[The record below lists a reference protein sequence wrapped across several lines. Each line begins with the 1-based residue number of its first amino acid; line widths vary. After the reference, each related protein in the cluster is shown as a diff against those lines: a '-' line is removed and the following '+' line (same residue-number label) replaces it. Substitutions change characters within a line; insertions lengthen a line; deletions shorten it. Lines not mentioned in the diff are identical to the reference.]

1 MKGFV
6 KKSFVFV
13 LSLLALSCSNMF
25 NPSCDEKEESSLP
38 DGYIEFKVDT
48 KNDFSRMAVPRAF
61 ADGVYYRLKIYK
73 AGDEDNCVYSKYQ
86 TTLSFT
92 IPAPAWTGSSVVK
105 LDMYCPTADQLN
117 TDSDGNTVLQKST
130 SDDSALD
137 PCMTGTQDFN
147 LKANTRVFNHT
158 INLAFAGTEAGTIK
172 LFVTVGG
179 TGIKSCIIVP
189 DSAGTDASKYIKAE
203 VTGSGT
209 IYNLFVAPFSDHAL
223 FYFFKAGVAELP
235 ESVSNDYLENALVMY
250 SDSITVFPNTTTDKW
265 FGSDGDEKNV
275 DLDSLQY
282 STMYVASDGD
292 DKNGGSSLYPVKKL
306 STAIARCAQAEN
318 GGTIYLKSQPGDT
331 EKIVIDK
338 KVKIEKL
345 STATGVITLPD
356 IEIKGFSSETAV
368 SLKGVKISASGKTG
382 ITVGEKCSLT
392 LDNVE
397 VSGCEK
403 GIYAENE
410 CTVNLTNSTDSTK
423 PSVVKD
429 CTGYGIQLKNSS
441 GILKING
448 TDVNSDK
455 AATSTFDSCDLYYPK
470 GKVVRLNAPCSD
482 VSKNDDILK
491 EAFDAVGGFGNGSVL
506 LLGKTTSTS
515 VAWEI
520 KENGISVT
528 TGTSGSTYTVK
539 PVNSSCNV
547 TIKRDSGASRQF
559 ALLSATAYGTWK
571 ISNFT
576 FEGGLNTT
584 QTDISLNSDGKGG
597 AVYLKNG
604 TLDLTSCSFANNSAQ
619 NGGAVYIESGTVY
632 LTACTIG
639 GSSTTANTA
648 NENGGAFY
656 LEDSSAKLVMN
667 TGTIGN
673 NQATFNGGA
682 VYLAGTS
689 ASLEMNNGAISSNTA
704 KNGGGVYIASGAEAL
719 VKGGLVT
726 SNTATEAGGAFYQ
739 GGTFKVSGY
748 TYITPGSA
756 PLANDV
762 YLASGKYVEVTGA
775 LSPKEYGS
783 SHGSDVDYTALITPS
798 EWKRG
803 LQVLTGTGASGSYSK
818 IKGSESE
825 WLTVSDTNDSDKV
838 KLYTS
843 YKIYVAGTGK
853 ANDIGTGK
861 TAANGGLGTKEK
873 PYASIEEAVK
883 ACWNAKQAFTV
894 YLSGSLNGSAQTVP
908 AKDTTAKT
916 GLAESILLTGYT
928 GNSSDVINR
937 NLTAVPASGSGT
949 ALTINNTAPVTI
961 KKIKITGGY
970 TNGNGGGINIASGT
984 TVKLADDVLVSGNT
998 AKLGGGIYNA
1008 GTLFMYK
1015 NAIVGYSASSIITTY
1030 ASGYTYER
1038 AVISKGGN
1046 VATGD
1051 GAGGIYNASG
1061 TIYLGYSTT
1070 TSKDNDFS
1078 GGVIGNYASSQGGG
1092 IFMKGGNLYMNKGNI
1107 SWNKTETA
1115 GGGGVR
1121 VSNSAKMYMYG
1132 GSIKGN
1138 TVATNGG
1145 GLYVGGSETL
1155 EMSGGTIEANTGTTG
1170 GAIYNN
1176 SGGTV
1181 KLSASAYIPY
1191 GVGVSKGKGKNDVY
1205 GDNFNISDLTP
1216 PSECTDG
1223 IVATVYP
1230 SSYAETT
1237 QMIKNT
1243 AGYVYAP
1250 AISVIP
1256 QSSQTWGIFISTGK
1270 LITTTVMTNSSLT
1283 SFTPSSGTKYN
1294 FVIPA
1299 DVDQGNLGKFLDKLF
1314 NHNDTPTIGAD
1325 SSIDFSKVTSHIR
1338 FDSGIVGGGSDRRTN
1353 NITTFIVP
1361 GGSGDIYFDFSTD
1374 KALTSVKEY
1383 IAPADSEN
1391 YTCVDGVL
1399 YNKDMTELIKYPSG
1413 RTNTAFTIPDSV
1425 QRVYR
1430 SAFYGAIYLQQ
1441 ITIPDSVI
1449 SLGESAFYES
1459 GIRSVTIPGNEDIL
1473 NGGSIFQK
1481 CESLSTVTINNG
1493 VKYIGTELQAE
1504 VFKDCTKLKTVSIPN
1519 SVIRI
1524 GRYSFEN
1531 CFNYSPS
1538 YSGSITVPSGVTF
1551 LGRGVFT
1558 GCTYL
1563 SLTFNCPTSGWK
1575 YGDGP
1580 NSGDSVSSSYF
1591 TTSEFVSGSYKL
1603 LRE

>member
-13 LSLLALSCSNMF
+13 LSLLALSCSNMLT
-25 NPSCDEKEESSLP
+25 PSCDEKEESSLP

-48 KNDFSRMAVPRAF
+48 KNDFSRMALPQAF

-73 AGDEDNCVYSKYQ
+73 SGDEANCVYSKYQ

-92 IPAPAWTGSSVVK
+92 IPAPAWTGSSVAK
-105 LDMYCPTADQLN
+105 LDMYCPTADQIN

-189 DSAGTDASKYIKAE
+189 DSAGSDASKYIKAKIE
-203 VTGSGT
+203 NSFIICNDVT
-209 IYNLFVAPFSDHAL
+209 PFSDHAL
-223 FYFFKAGVAELP
+223 FYFFKADVEELP
-235 ESVSNDYLENALVMY
+235 GTLTNTLLDSAVVMY

-265 FGSDGDEKNV
+265 FDSDGDEKNV

-282 STMYVASDGD
+282 STMYVASNGD

-356 IEIKGFSSETAV
+356 IEIKDSATQV
-368 SLKGVKISASGKTG
+368 SIKGVKISKSGATG
-382 ITVGEKCSLT
+382 ISVGKDCALV

-410 CTVNLTNSTDSTK
+410 CSVDLSNNS
-423 PSVVKD
+423 SVKN
-429 CTGYGIQLKNSS
+429 CTGYGIMLKSAE
-441 GILKING
+441 GVLKING
-448 TDVNSDK
+448 TPVNDTT
-455 AATSTFDSCDLYYPK
+455 AATSSFDSCDLYYPY
-470 GKVVRLNAPCSD
+470 GKVVRLNTPCSD

-491 EAFDAVGGFGNGSVL
+491 EAFNAIGSFGSGSQL
-506 LLGKTTSTS
+506 LLGTTTSTS
-515 VAWEI
+515 VTWEI
-520 KENGISVT
+520 KENGISIT
-528 TGTSGSTYTVK
+528 TGTSEYTYTVK
-539 PVNSSCNV
+539 PVNGNCN
-547 TIKRDSGASRQF
+547 IILKRDTFASKQF
-559 ALLSATAYGTWK
+559 VLLKSTASGTWK
-571 ISNFT
+571 INNFT
-576 FEGGLNTT
+576 FEDGSNTT
-584 QTDISLNSDGKGG
+584 QTDASLNSDGKGG
-597 AVYLKNG
+597 AVYLENG

-619 NGGAVYIESGTVY
+619 NGGAVYIESGTVN

-648 NENGGAFY
+648 NECGGGFY
-656 LEDSSAKLVMN
+656 LANSSASLTFKS
-667 TGTIGN
+667 GTISN
-673 NQATFNGGA
+673 NKATENGGA
-682 VYLAGTS
+682 VYLAGSS
-689 ASLEMNNGAISSNTA
+689 ASFEMENGVVSSNTA
-704 KNGGGVYIASGAEAL
+704 VNGGAVYVASGAVAEI
-719 VKGGLVT
+719 KGGRII
-726 SNTATEAGGAFYQ
+726 SNSATTAGGAFYQ

-783 SHGSDVDYTALITPS
+783 SNGSDVDYTALITPS

-1030 ASGYTYER
+1030 ASGYTYEQ

-1121 VSNSAKMYMYG
+1121 VSDSAKMYMYD
-1132 GSIKGN
+1132 GN
-1138 TVATNGG
+1138 IEGNAAVSNGG
-1145 GLYVGGSETL
+1145 GIYVGVNETL
-1155 EMSGGTIEANTGTTG
+1155 EMSGGTIKANTAGTKG
-1170 GAIYNN
+1170 GAICI
-1176 SGGTV
+1176 SSGTV
-1181 KLSASAYIPY
+1181 TLSGSAYIPY
-1191 GVGVSKGKGKNDVY
+1191 GANSSTGVGKNDVSID
-1205 GDNFNISDLTP
+1205 GEKFNISALTP
-1216 PSECTDG
+1216 PSTCTNG
-1223 IVATVYP
+1223 VVATIHPVTYDV
-1230 SSYAETT
+1230 STKI
-1237 QMIKNT
+1237 IKNSS
-1243 AGYVYAP
+1243 GYAYATSL
-1250 AISVIP
+1250 AVIP
-1256 QSSQTWGIFISTGK
+1256 QTSPSQSWVVNSTDGKLKGITKLTASNISTIVNN
-1270 LITTTVMTNSSLT
+1270 LSETEINEILVDE
-1283 SFTPSSGTKYN
+1283 SFTGDNLKSFMAALNAKESCANVKLDLSKTTLNNELASSTTGPGNTSIGVISKYVTSITLPN
-1294 FVIPA
+1294 NYSA
-1299 DVDQGNLGKFLDKLF
+1299 GNIRVGLF
-1314 NHNDTPTIGAD
+1314 N
-1325 SSIDFSKVTSHIR
+1325 S
-1338 FDSGIVGGGSDRRTN
+1338 N
-1353 NITTFIVP
+1353 N
-1361 GGSGDIYFDFSTD
+1361 
-1374 KALTSVKEY
+1374 ALEELIIS
-1383 IAPADSEN
+1383 PAN
-1391 YTCVDGVL
+1391 KNFATANGVL
-1399 YNKDMTELIKYPSG
+1399 YRLDSEGTKVSLILYPPSKSG
-1413 RTNTAFTIPDSV
+1413 STYSIP
-1425 QRVYR
+1425 
-1430 SAFYGAIYLQQ
+1430 
-1441 ITIPDSVI
+1441 
-1449 SLGESAFYES
+1449 
-1459 GIRSVTIPGNEDIL
+1459 
-1473 NGGSIFQK
+1473 
-1481 CESLSTVTINNG
+1481 STVTKLETNCFFNNKYIQTISGLEYIETLQDQVFWDCEKLTAVDLPNLKSTKINANFGWCNALTTVKLPATVTELSMNAFVRCPVLTGVYLRATSPVILTSNSANKVFSNNG
-1493 VKYIGTELQAE
+1493 DGVKIYVPTYALRTQYLNATGENGFANPDLNASAANLSSMLQVE
-1504 VFKDCTKLKTVSIPN
+1504 P
-1519 SVIRI
+1519 
-1524 GRYSFEN
+1524 
-1531 CFNYSPS
+1531 
-1538 YSGSITVPSGVTF
+1538 
-1551 LGRGVFT
+1551 
-1558 GCTYL
+1558 
-1563 SLTFNCPTSGWK
+1563 
-1575 YGDGP
+1575 
-1580 NSGDSVSSSYF
+1580 
-1591 TTSEFVSGSYKL
+1591 
-1603 LRE
+1603 

>member
-6 KKSFVFV
+6 KTFFVIAIC
-13 LSLLALSCSNMF
+13 LAAVSCSDLSS
-25 NPSCDEKEESSLP
+25 PSNEETAPLPYPAEGTIRFDIEKKDRL
-38 DGYIEFKVDT
+38 
-48 KNDFSRMAVPRAF
+48 SRTAVPQAF
-61 ADGVYYRLKIYK
+61 LNGIYYQLTVYK
-73 AGDEDNCVYSKYQ
+73 ADEVNIKVVTKYQ
-86 TTLSFT
+86 KTLSFT
-92 IPAPAWTGSSVVK
+92 VPAPSWTGASVAR
-105 LDMYCPTADQLN
+105 LDMYCPTEDEISTGGDGVL
-117 TDSDGNTVLQKST
+117 TVFSDV
-130 SDDSALD
+130 
-137 PCMTGTQDFN
+137 CMTGHKSFN
-147 LKANTRVFNHT
+147 LVDGTRVFNFTIDLEIADAETKGT
-158 INLAFAGTEAGTIK
+158 INLP
-172 LFVTVGG
+172 VTVGN
-179 TGIKSCIIVP
+179 TGVKSCIIVP
-189 DSAGTDASKYIKAE
+189 DYAGSDTSKYIKAKIE
-203 VTGSGT
+203 NGLITCSDVT
-209 IYNLFVAPFSDHAL
+209 PFSDHAL
-223 FYFFKAGVAELP
+223 FYFFKAGSEDLEVL
-235 ESVSNDYLENALVMY
+235 NDQLKNAVVMY
-250 SDSITVFPNTTTDKW
+250 SDSITVFPATTTDKW
-265 FGSDGDEKNV
+265 FGSDGNEKNV

-282 STMYVASDGD
+282 STMYVASNGD

-356 IEIKGFSSETAV
+356 IEIKDSATQV
-368 SLKGVKISASGKTG
+368 SIKGVKISKSGATG
-382 ITVGEKCSLT
+382 ISVGKDCALV

-410 CTVNLTNSTDSTK
+410 CSVDLSNNS
-423 PSVVKD
+423 SVKN
-429 CTGYGIQLKNSS
+429 CTGYGIMLKSAE
-441 GILKING
+441 GVLKING
-448 TDVNSDK
+448 TPVNDTT
-455 AATSTFDSCDLYYPK
+455 AATSSFDSCDLYYPH
-470 GKVVRLNAPCSD
+470 GKIVRLNAPCSD

-491 EAFDAVGGFGNGSVL
+491 EAFNAIGSFGSGSLL

-528 TGTSGSTYTVK
+528 KGTSGNTYTVK
-539 PVNSSCNV
+539 PVNGNCNV
-547 TIKRDSGASRQF
+547 TIKRDSGASKQF
-559 ALLSATAYGTWK
+559 VLLKSTASGTWK
-571 ISNFT
+571 INNFT
-576 FEGGLNTT
+576 FERGSNTT

-648 NENGGAFY
+648 NECGGGFY
-656 LEDSSAKLVMN
+656 LANSSASLTFKS
-667 TGTIGN
+667 GTISN
-673 NQATFNGGA
+673 NKATENGGA
-682 VYLAGTS
+682 VYLAGSS
-689 ASLEMNNGAISSNTA
+689 ASFEMENGVVSSNTA
-704 KNGGGVYIASGAEAL
+704 VNGGAVYVASGAVAEI
-719 VKGGLVT
+719 KGGRII
-726 SNTATEAGGAFYQ
+726 SNSATTAGGAFYQ

-783 SHGSDVDYTALITPS
+783 SNGSDVDYTALITPS

-998 AKLGGGIYNA
+998 AKLGGGVYNA

-1015 NAIVGYSASSIITTY
+1015 NAIVGYAASSIITAAT
-1030 ASGYTYER
+1030 SGKTYEQT
-1038 AVISKGGN
+1038 VISKGGN
-1046 VATGD
+1046 VATDD

-1070 TSKDNDFS
+1070 TSKDSDFS

-1092 IFMKGGNLYMNKGNI
+1092 IFMYNGTLYMNKGNI
-1107 SWNKTETA
+1107 SWNKTKTA

-1176 SGGTV
+1176 SGTV

-1191 GVGVSKGKGKNDVY
+1191 GVGSSKGKGKNDVY
-1205 GDNFNISDLTP
+1205 GDNFTLEELTP
-1216 PSECTDG
+1216 PTSCTDG

-1250 AISVIP
+1250 AISIIP
-1256 QSSQTWGIFISTGK
+1256 ESSQTWGIFISTGK

>member
-6 KKSFVFV
+6 KTFFVIAIC
-13 LSLLALSCSNMF
+13 LAAVSCSDLSS
-25 NPSCDEKEESSLP
+25 PSNEETAPLPYPAEGTIRFDIEKKDRLSRSAVPQAFLNGIYYRLTVYKA
-38 DGYIEFKVDT
+38 DNVDT
-48 KNDFSRMAVPRAF
+48 KV
-61 ADGVYYRLKIYK
+61 VT
-73 AGDEDNCVYSKYQ
+73 KYQ
-86 TTLSFT
+86 KTLSFT
-92 IPAPAWTGSSVVK
+92 VPAPSWTGASVAR
-105 LDMYCPTADQLN
+105 LDMYCPTEDEISTGGDGVL
-117 TDSDGNTVLQKST
+117 TVFSDV
-130 SDDSALD
+130 
-137 PCMTGTQDFN
+137 CMTGQMSFN
-147 LKANTRVFNHT
+147 LVDGTRVFNFT
-158 INLAFAGTEAGTIK
+158 IDLALSGTTDGSLMLPVKIGST
-172 LFVTVGG
+172 T
-179 TGIKSCIIVP
+179 IKSCIIVP
-189 DSAGTDASKYIKAE
+189 DSAESFIAE
-203 VTGSGT
+203 VSDEM
-209 IYNLFVAPFSDHAL
+209 IVNSSVAPFSDHAV
-223 FYFFKAGVAELP
+223 FYFFEEATSDLT
-235 ESVSNDYLENALVMY
+235 VSNEQLKNAKLIY
-250 SDSITVFPNTTTDKW
+250 SDSITVFANTTTDKW
-265 FGSDGDEKNV
+265 IGIDGKEKTV
-275 DLDSLQY
+275 DLGSLLY
-282 STMYVASDGD
+282 STFYVDGTNGD
-292 DKNGGSSLYPVKKL
+292 DTYGGSNLKPLQKL
-306 STAIARCAQAEN
+306 SAAIRKCAQTSD
-318 GGTIYLKSQPGDT
+318 GGTIYLKSAPADT
-331 EKIVIDK
+331 DTIVIDK

-356 IEIKGFSSETAV
+356 IEIKDFSSETAV
-368 SLKGVKISASGKTG
+368 CLKGVKISASGKTG

-392 LDNVE
+392 LDNIE

-455 AATSTFDSCDLYYPK
+455 AATSTFDSCDLYYPY

-482 VSKNDDILK
+482 VLKNDEILK
-491 EAFDAVGGFGNGSVL
+491 EAFDAVGDFGSGSLL

-528 TGTSGSTYTVK
+528 KGTSGNTYTVK
-539 PVNSSCNV
+539 PVNGNCNV
-547 TIKRDSGASRQF
+547 TIKRDSGASKQF
-559 ALLSATAYGTWK
+559 VLLKSTASGTWK
-571 ISNFT
+571 INNFT
-576 FEGGLNTT
+576 FERGSNTT

-648 NENGGAFY
+648 NECGGGFY
-656 LEDSSAKLVMN
+656 LANSSASLTFKS
-667 TGTIGN
+667 GTISN
-673 NQATFNGGA
+673 NKATENGGA
-682 VYLAGTS
+682 VYLAGSS
-689 ASLEMNNGAISSNTA
+689 ASFEMENGVVSSNTA
-704 KNGGGVYIASGAEAL
+704 VNGGAVYVASGAVAEI
-719 VKGGLVT
+719 KGGRII
-726 SNTATEAGGAFYQ
+726 SNSATTAGGAFYQ

-783 SHGSDVDYTALITPS
+783 SNGSDVDYTALITPS

-1051 GAGGIYNASG
+1051 GAGGIYNAGG

-1070 TSKDNDFS
+1070 TSKDSDFS

-1092 IFMKGGNLYMNKGNI
+1092 IFMYNGTLYMNKGNI

-1145 GLYVGGSETL
+1145 GLYVDGSETL

-1176 SGGTV
+1176 SGTV

-1191 GVGVSKGKGKNDVY
+1191 GAGGSKGKGKNDVY
-1205 GDNFNISDLTP
+1205 GDNFTLEELTP
-1216 PSECTDG
+1216 PTSCTDG

>member
-1 MKGFV
+1 MKGFI
-6 KKSFVFV
+6 KTFFVIA
-13 LSLLALSCSNMF
+13 LCLAAVSCSDLTS
-25 NPSCDEKEESSLP
+25 PSNYDFANAPLPIPSEGTIRFDIEKKDRL
-38 DGYIEFKVDT
+38 
-48 KNDFSRMAVPRAF
+48 SRAAVPQAF
-61 ADGVYYRLKIYK
+61 LTGIYYRLTVYK
-73 AGDEDNCVYSKYQ
+73 ADNSEQIVYTKYQ
-86 TTLSFT
+86 NTLSFT
-92 IPAPAWTGSSVVK
+92 VPDPSWKGTSIAK
-105 LDMYCPTADQLN
+105 LEMYCPTEDKIS
-117 TDSDGNTVLQKST
+117 TDPETGLIKINSSV
-130 SDDSALD
+130 
-137 PCMTGTQDFN
+137 CMTGQKSFN
-147 LKANTRVFNHT
+147 LVDGTRVFNFT
-158 INLAFAGTEAGTIK
+158 IDLDFPETDLLGSINLP
-172 LFVTVGG
+172 VTVEN
-179 TGIKSCIIVP
+179 TGVKSCIIVP
-189 DSAGTDASKYIKAE
+189 DYAGSDASKYIKAKIENNYITCDE
-203 VTGSGT
+203 VK
-209 IYNLFVAPFSDHAL
+209 PFSDHAL
-223 FYFFKAGVAELP
+223 FYFFKAAATELP
-235 ESVSNDYLENALVMY
+235 ESVSNDFLKNAVVMY
-250 SDSITVFPNTTTDKW
+250 SDSITVFPVTTTDKW
-265 FGSDGDEKNV
+265 CGSEGTEKTV
-275 DLDSLQY
+275 YLESLQY

-306 STAIARCAQAEN
+306 STAIARCAQTPN

-338 KVKIEKL
+338 SVKIENISGGSAKL
-345 STATGVITLPD
+345 SLPN
-356 IEIKGFSSETAV
+356 IEIKNESKV
-368 SLKGVKISASGKTG
+368 SITGVKISKAEETG
-382 ITVGEKCSLT
+382 ISVGTNCSLI
-392 LDNVE
+392 LSNVE

-403 GIYAENE
+403 GIYAENK
-410 CTVNLTNSTDSTK
+410 CTVDLSNDSA
-423 PSVVKD
+423 VKN

-441 GILKING
+441 GILKISG
-448 TDVNSDK
+448 TEVDAAT
-455 AATSTFDSCDLYYPK
+455 AATSSFDNCDLYYPN

-482 VSKNDDILK
+482 VSKNDDILN

-506 LLGKTTSTS
+506 LLGKTTSNS
-515 VAWEI
+515 VTWEI

-528 TGTSGSTYTVK
+528 TGKSGYTYTVK
-539 PVNSSCNV
+539 PVNGNCNV
-547 TIKRDSGASRQF
+547 TIKRDSSASAPF
-559 ALLSATAYGTWK
+559 ALLSFSSSGKWV

-576 FEGGLNTT
+576 FEGGINKCDDTHT
-584 QTDISLNSDGKGG
+584 AENGWGKGG
-597 AVYLKNG
+597 ALYLKNG

-619 NGGAVYIESGTVY
+619 NGGAVYIVSGTVN

-639 GSSTTANTA
+639 GSSTAVNTA
-648 NENGGAFY
+648 KENGGGFY
-656 LEDSSAKLVMN
+656 LADSSASLMFN
-667 TGTIGN
+667 SGTISN
-673 NQATFNGGA
+673 NVATENGGA
-682 VYLAGTS
+682 VYLAGSS
-689 ASLEMNNGAISSNTA
+689 AGFEMNNGVVSSNSA
-704 KNGGGVYIASGAEAL
+704 VNGGGVYVAAGAAAEI
-719 VKGGLVT
+719 KGGRII
-726 SNTATEAGGAFYQ
+726 SNSATTAGGAVYQ
-739 GGTFKVSGY
+739 SGTFKVSGY

-756 PLANDV
+756 PKSNDV
-762 YLASGKYVEVTGA
+762 YLASGKYVEVTGP
-775 LSPKEYGS
+775 LTPKKYGS
-783 SHGSDVDYTALITPS
+783 ADGSNVDHTAVITPS
-798 EWKRG
+798 TWKRG
-803 LQVLTGTGASGSYSK
+803 TQVLTGTYAASYYGK
-818 IKGSESE
+818 FKGSERD
-825 WLTVSDTNDSDKV
+825 WLTIKDTNDNNKV

-843 YKIYVAGTGK
+843 YTIYVAGSNPDSG
-853 ANDIGTGK
+853 IGTGK
-861 TAANGGLGTKEK
+861 TAAYGGLGTMAK
-873 PYASIEEAVK
+873 PYASIDEAVNQ
-883 ACWNAKQAFTV
+883 CWDSNNGFTI
-894 YLSGSLNGSAQTVP
+894 YLSGKLTGEAQTIP
-908 AKDTTAKT
+908 AKNTTDKT
-916 GLAESILLTGYT
+916 GLAASILLTGYT
-928 GNSSDVINR
+928 GNSSDIINR
-937 NLTAVPASGSGT
+937 NLTALPESGSGT

-1030 ASGYTYER
+1030 ASGYTYEQ

-1078 GGVIGNYASSQGGG
+1078 GGVIGNYASRQGGG

-1176 SGGTV
+1176 SGTV

-1191 GVGVSKGKGKNDVY
+1191 GVGSSKGKGKNDVY
-1205 GDNFNISDLTP
+1205 GDNFTLEELTP
-1216 PSECTDG
+1216 PTSCTDG

-1531 CFNYSPS
+1531 CFNYSSS

-1575 YGDGP
+1575 YGDGS

>member
-1 MKGFV
+1 MKGFI
-6 KKSFVFV
+6 KTFFVIAIC
-13 LSLLALSCSNMF
+13 LAAVSCSDLTS
-25 NPSCDEKEESSLP
+25 PSNEETAPLPSPAEGTIRFDIEKKDRLSRAAVPQAFLNGIYYQLTVYKA
-38 DGYIEFKVDT
+38 DDDDT
-48 KNDFSRMAVPRAF
+48 KV
-61 ADGVYYRLKIYK
+61 VT
-73 AGDEDNCVYSKYQ
+73 KYQ
-86 TTLSFT
+86 KTLSFT
-92 IPAPAWTGSSVVK
+92 VPAPSWTGASVAR
-105 LDMYCPTADQLN
+105 LDMYCPTEDEISTGGDGVLKVS
-117 TDSDGNTVLQKST
+117 SDV
-130 SDDSALD
+130 
-137 PCMTGTQDFN
+137 CMTGQMSFN
-147 LKANTRVFNHT
+147 LVDGTRVFNFT
-158 INLAFAGTEAGTIK
+158 IDLALSGTTDGSLMLPVKIGSTN
-172 LFVTVGG
+172 
-179 TGIKSCIIVP
+179 IKSCIIVP
-189 DSAGTDASKYIKAE
+189 DSAESFIAE
-203 VTGSGT
+203 VSDEM
-209 IYNLFVAPFSDHAL
+209 IVNSSVAPFSDHAV
-223 FYFFKAGVAELP
+223 FYFFEEAASDLT
-235 ESVSNDYLENALVMY
+235 VSNEQLKNAKLIY
-250 SDSITVFPNTTTDKW
+250 SDSITVFANTTTDKW
-265 FGSDGDEKNV
+265 IGIDGKEKTV
-275 DLDSLQY
+275 DLGSLLY
-282 STMYVASDGD
+282 STFYVDGTNGD
-292 DKNGGSSLYPVKKL
+292 DTYGGSNLKPLQKL
-306 STAIARCAQAEN
+306 SAAIRKCAQTSD

-356 IEIKGFSSETAV
+356 IEIKDSATQV
-368 SLKGVKISASGKTG
+368 SIKGVKISKSGATG
-382 ITVGEKCSLT
+382 ISVGKDCALV

-410 CTVNLTNSTDSTK
+410 CSVDLSNNS
-423 PSVVKD
+423 SVKN
-429 CTGYGIQLKNSS
+429 CTGYGIMLKSAE
-441 GILKING
+441 GVLKING
-448 TDVNSDK
+448 TPVNDTT
-455 AATSTFDSCDLYYPK
+455 AATSSFDSCDLYYRY

-491 EAFDAVGGFGNGSVL
+491 EAFNAIGNFGSGSLL

-515 VAWEI
+515 VTWEI

-528 TGTSGSTYTVK
+528 TGTSGNTYTVK
-539 PVNSSCNV
+539 PVNGNCNV
-547 TIKRDSGASRQF
+547 TIKRDSGASKQF
-559 ALLSATAYGTWK
+559 VLLKSTASGTWK
-571 ISNFT
+571 INNFT
-576 FEGGLNTT
+576 FERGSNTT

-619 NGGAVYIESGTVY
+619 NGGAVYIVSGTVN

-639 GSSTTANTA
+639 GSSTAVNTA
-648 NENGGAFY
+648 KENGGGFY
-656 LEDSSAKLVMN
+656 LADSSASLMFN
-667 TGTIGN
+667 SGTISN
-673 NQATFNGGA
+673 NVATENGGA
-682 VYLAGTS
+682 VYLAGSS
-689 ASLEMNNGAISSNTA
+689 AGFEMNNGVVSSNSA
-704 KNGGGVYIASGAEAL
+704 VNGGGVYVAAGAAAEI
-719 VKGGLVT
+719 KGGRII
-726 SNTATEAGGAFYQ
+726 SNSATTAGGAVYQ
-739 GGTFKVSGY
+739 SGTFKVSGY

-756 PLANDV
+756 PKSNDV
-762 YLASGKYVEVTGA
+762 YLASGKYVEVTDS
-775 LSPKEYGS
+775 LTPKEYGS
-783 SHGSDVDYTALITPS
+783 SNGADVSYTAAITPS
-798 EWKRG
+798 TWKRG
-803 LQVLTGTGASGSYSK
+803 TQVLTGTYAASNYGK
-818 IKGSESE
+818 FKGSESD
-825 WLTVSDTNDSDKV
+825 WLTIKDTNDNNKV

-843 YKIYVAGTGK
+843 YTIYVAGSNPDSG
-853 ANDIGTGK
+853 IGTGK
-861 TAANGGLGTKEK
+861 TAAYGGLGTKAK
-873 PYASIEEAVK
+873 PYASIAEAVEQ
-883 ACWNAKQAFTV
+883 CWNANYADGFTI
-894 YLSGSLNGSAQTVP
+894 YLSGKLEGAAQAIP
-908 AKDTTAKT
+908 AKNTTAKT
-916 GLAESILLTGYT
+916 GLAKSITLTGYT

-1030 ASGYTYER
+1030 ASGYTYEQ

-1115 GGGGVR
+1115 GGGGVG

-1176 SGGTV
+1176 SGTV

-1191 GVGVSKGKGKNDVY
+1191 GVGSSKGKGKNDVY
-1205 GDNFNISDLTP
+1205 GDNFTLEELTP
-1216 PSECTDG
+1216 PTSCTDG

>member
-1 MKGFV
+1 MNGFYYQLTV
-6 KKSFVFV
+6 YK
-13 LSLLALSCSNMF
+13 A
-25 NPSCDEKEESSLP
+25 D
-38 DGYIEFKVDT
+38 DDDT
-48 KNDFSRMAVPRAF
+48 KV
-61 ADGVYYRLKIYK
+61 VT
-73 AGDEDNCVYSKYQ
+73 KYQ
-86 TTLSFT
+86 KTLSFT
-92 IPAPAWTGSSVVK
+92 VPAPSWTGASVAR
-105 LDMYCPTADQLN
+105 LDMYCPTEDEIS
-117 TDSDGNTVLQKST
+117 TDDGVITIN
-130 SDDSALD
+130 SAV
-137 PCMTGTQDFN
+137 CMTGQKNFTLEDG
-147 LKANTRVFNHT
+147 TRVFNFTIDLEIADAETKGT
-158 INLAFAGTEAGTIK
+158 INLP
-172 LFVTVGG
+172 VTVGN
-179 TGIKSCIIVP
+179 TGVKSCIIVP
-189 DSAGTDASKYIKAE
+189 DYAGSDASKYIKAKIE
-203 VTGSGT
+203 NGVITCSDVT
-209 IYNLFVAPFSDHAL
+209 PFSDHAL
-223 FYFFKAGVAELP
+223 FYFFKAGMDELP
-235 ESVSNDYLENALVMY
+235 GTLTNTLLDSAVVMY

-265 FGSDGDEKNV
+265 FGSDENV

-282 STMYVASDGD
+282 STMYVASNGD

-356 IEIKGFSSETAV
+356 IEIKGFSSETQV
-368 SLKGVKISASGKTG
+368 SIKGVKISKSGATG
-382 ITVGEKCSLT
+382 ITVGENCSLT

-429 CTGYGIQLKNSS
+429 CTGYGIQLKNSR

-455 AATSTFDSCDLYYPK
+455 AATSTFDSCDLYYPY

-491 EAFDAVGGFGNGSVL
+491 EAFNAVGGFGNGSVL

-528 TGTSGSTYTVK
+528 TGTSGNTYTVK
-539 PVNSSCNV
+539 PVNSNCNV
-547 TIKRDSGASRQF
+547 AIKRDSGASNQF
-559 ALLSATAYGTWK
+559 VLLKSTAYGNWK

-576 FEGGLNTT
+576 FKDGSNTT
-584 QTDISLNSDGKGG
+584 QTDASLNSDGKGG

-619 NGGAVYIESGTVY
+619 NGGAVYIVSGTVN

-639 GSSTTANTA
+639 GSSTAVNTA
-648 NENGGAFY
+648 AENGGAFY
-656 LEDSSAKLVMN
+656 LEGSSAKLVLK

-673 NQATFNGGA
+673 NKATLNGGA
-682 VYLAGTS
+682 VYLAGSS
-689 ASLEMNNGAISSNTA
+689 AGFEMINGVVSSNTA
-704 KNGGGVYIASGAEAL
+704 VNGGAVYVASGAVAEI
-719 VKGGLVT
+719 KGGRII
-726 SNTATEAGGAFYQ
+726 SNSATTAGGAFYQ

-783 SHGSDVDYTALITPS
+783 SNGSDVDYTALITPS

-883 ACWNAKQAFTV
+883 ACWNVKQAFTV

-908 AKDTTAKT
+908 AKNTTAKT

-1030 ASGYTYER
+1030 ASGYTYEQ

-1070 TSKDNDFS
+1070 TSKDSDFS

-1092 IFMKGGNLYMNKGNI
+1092 IFMYNGTLYMNKGNI

-1176 SGGTV
+1176 SGTV

-1191 GVGVSKGKGKNDVY
+1191 GAGGSKGKGKNDVY

-1230 SSYAETT
+1230 SNYAETT

-1256 QSSQTWGIFISTGK
+1256 QSSQTWSVSTSTGK
-1270 LITTTVMTNSSLT
+1270 LQKTTVITSSNIS
-1283 SFTPSSGTKYN
+1283 SFTAADITSSTKYN
-1294 FVIPA
+1294 FVI
-1299 DVDQGNLGKFLDKLF
+1299 
-1314 NHNDTPTIGAD
+1314 D
-1325 SSIDFSKVTSHIR
+1325 SSVTSEQLNN
-1338 FDSGIVGGGSDRRTN
+1338 FLLELCDSSKNTDSKIIGESTLDLSKTSIANIYVGVSFNNLVNQNFSTVILSPSMTTNTFRLLGNTYALRRTKKC
-1353 NITTFIVP
+1353 IVP
-1361 GGSGDIYFDFSTD
+1361 PNSQYLWSD
-1374 KALTSVKEY
+1374 
-1383 IAPADSEN
+1383 EN
-1391 YTCVDGVL
+1391 GVV
-1399 YNKDMTELIKYPSG
+1399 YNKDKTILVKYPAA
-1413 RTNTAFTIPDSV
+1413 RLNTNFTIPYSSV
-1425 QRVYR
+1425 TTIGPA
-1430 SAFYGAIYLQQ
+1430 AFWGTDYLQG
-1441 ITIPDSVI
+1441 ITMTNVTTLSDYSFEKA
-1449 SLGESAFYES
+1449 SLTA
-1459 GIRSVTIPGNEDIL
+1459 VTIP
-1473 NGGSIFQK
+1473 NGVTSIPSECFLG
-1481 CESLSTVTINNG
+1481 CEYLETVSFMSNTVTEINDNAF
-1493 VKYIGTELQAE
+1493 AE
-1504 VFKDCTKLKTVSIPN
+1504 CKRLKTVTLPASLKTLGIYAFRKSFTMNNATMNIPS
-1519 SVIRI
+1519 SVTLIKKEAFI
-1524 GRYSFEN
+1524 LTSN
-1531 CFNYSPS
+1531 L
-1538 YSGSITVPSGVTF
+1538 T
-1551 LGRGVFT
+1551 
-1558 GCTYL
+1558 
-1563 SLTFNCPTSGWK
+1563 LTFTNTSGWYK
-1575 YGDGP
+1575 CSTEDGTYT
-1580 NSGDSVSSSYF
+1580 SVPS
-1591 TTSEFVSGSYKL
+1591 TDMTSENVVSGSLKDMYLK
-1603 LRE
+1603 RN